1 MSYTVVVDLE
11 MCRVPRA
18 NKSRYHYGSEIIQI
32 GATAL
37 DENYEVVDGYS
48 CYVRPEYGSIDGF
61 ITLKPE
67 NLR

>member
-48 CYVRPEYGSIDGF
+48 CYVRREDG
-61 ITLKPE
+61 
-67 NLR
+67 